1 MNRSKNI
8 LKKLSNGPKNHF
20 FGYYG
25 INPWDFSQTYH
36 LALETDFHDYVPK
49 PNDVAKIGLIDRRT
63 GDFTTISTTSA
74 FNLQQG
80 SMTHWINSDCGE
92 ELTHNDWEGDQLV
105 SRAIS
110 LETKKCRTIQA
121 AIAAVSPCMSYA
133 IGLNFARMSVCR
145 PVIGYANLIAPE
157 SWEKIPDNDGLLF
170 INLKDGSVNLIIS
183 IKEVVNQSNLAI
195 SQCGLTWIN
204 HVMVNPSGTRIFFFC
219 RSRLVKQTKG
229 SGFVTSLWTINP
241 DGSDLQCQ
249 IPFGN
254 KVSHFAWR
262 DEKRMLMST
271 DVLGQMQFV
280 EFTDNQ
286 GDFTPVGFDKLPSDG
301 HACYS
306 PDGKWLI
313 TDTYPDQRTRLSKLL
328 LYHLESGQLIQL
340 GDLYA
345 APQFTG
351 TIRCDLHPRW
361 SLDSQFVTI
370 DSVHQGDR
378 QVYIAE
384 LCEYDQF
391 VALSSSNQ

>member
-1 MNRSKNI
+1 
-8 LKKLSNGPKNHF
+8 
-20 FGYYG
+20 
-25 INPWDFSQTYH
+25 
-36 LALETDFHDYVPK
+36 
-49 PNDVAKIGLIDRRT
+49 
-63 GDFTTISTTSA
+63 
-74 FNLQQG
+74 
-80 SMTHWINSDCGE
+80 
-92 ELTHNDWEGDQLV
+92 
-105 SRAIS
+105 
-110 LETKKCRTIQA
+110 
-121 AIAAVSPCMSYA
+121 MSYA

-145 PVIGYANLIAPE
+145 PVIGYANSIAPE
-157 SWEKIPDNDGLLF
+157 SWEKIPNNDGLSF
-170 INLKDGSVNLIIS
+170 INLKDGSANLIIS
-183 IKEVVNQSNLAI
+183 IREVIDQSNLAI
-195 SQCGLTWIN
+195 SQCGLTWFN

-219 RSRLVKQTKG
+219 RSRLAKQTKE

-262 DEKRMLMST
+262 DEKRMLMTT

-286 GDFTPVGFDKLPSDG
+286 GDFTPVGFGKLPSDG

-313 TDTYPDQRTRLSKLL
+313 TDTYPDQRTRLSALL

-361 SLDSQFVTI
+361 SSDSLCVTI

-391 VALSSSNQ
+391 VKLGLSN